1 MTSAL
6 RHGATSKSCRMY
18 EYQAVGS
25 SPHQCAT
32 SGNMPSLPDKLQT
45 NIADQPSEPSP
56 ITKPLSLTLSE
67 GFDSSASS
75 SGSEDSAYGSALSSD
90 EGVGVGTESQSDAE
104 PQQYE
109 YDDGNSEL
117 FAHVTLRRKHH
128 EDLRTRDSVMLDST
142 TVTSYFHM
150 RQSEAAA
157 AFGISLTS
165 RPHAGSSASR
175 GGRTCDRRRLL
186 PPRPP

>member
-1 MTSAL
+1 MTTQL
-6 RHGATSKSCRMY
+6 NTDVRL
-18 EYQAVGS
+18 
-25 SPHQCAT
+25 
-32 SGNMPSLPDKLQT
+32 MPSLPDKLQT
-45 NIADQPSEPSP
+45 DEQSSLSHVALPCADDQPSEPSP

-104 PQQYE
+104 PQPYE